1 MDYDLN
7 TADQQRAGGELIPD
21 GTIARAVMT
30 IRPGGAGPDGIL
42 TASKSSDAQYLNC
55 EFTVADGEFAKRK
68 FWGNLTVSGGKL
80 DDNGNSKGGMI
91 TRQTLRA
98 IIESA
103 YQIDPKDESP
113 KAQSVRRIPG
123 LEVFNGLE
131 FCAEIG
137 VEPAKGEYK
146 PKNKLDRAVTPDRA
160 EYGPAMG
167 VAGAP
172 VAPKAAPATKPAW
185 TPPAAQA
192 AAANGTKGAMPAWMA
207 R

>member
-1 MDYDLN
+1 MDFDLN
-7 TADQQRAGGELIPD
+7 TADQQRAGGGELIPD
-21 GTIARAVMT
+21 GTIARVVMT
-30 IRPGGAGPDGIL
+30 VRPGGAGPDGLL
-42 TASKSSDAQYLNC
+42 TASKSSDAQYINA

-68 FWGNLTVSGGKL
+68 FWGNFTVAGGKL
-80 DDNGNSKGGMI
+80 DDNGNSKGGLI

-103 YQIDPKDESP
+103 YGILPDDQSP
-113 KAQSVRRIPG
+113 KAQAARRIPG

-167 VAGAP
+167 YAGAP
-172 VAPKAAPATKPAW
+172 VAPKAATPAKPAW
-185 TPPAAQA
+185 TPPPT
-192 AAANGTKGAMPAWMA
+192 AAANGKGAMPAWMA